1 MTQSTCTLPD
11 RPLLTARGRAGL
23 TARGRA
29 GAARVSIIW
38 LITLIILFFV
48 ALGFGYVGFGEA
60 AKQRV
65 AAERARAEAEQA
77 NQRFQADADHIIAVS
92 DLTGFYDTTAATP
105 RAIPEAITAAL
116 DDLRGTFPDMGPEV
130 DELAKALPI
139 MKQAYAAK
147 LQEIATLKSSIDTLK
162 SEQATMNQTLRETI
176 AQKDEE
182 LSKLQKQISDDSA
195 NAASKQSEL
204 EERIATLNSQRND
217 LDAQVRQLKGDVAA
231 LERQHQDDRQ
241 TWETR
246 TRSLSQSLKFLEEPE
261 RPDGEVLA
269 VSKDLNLG
277 WIDLGA
283 RQRLASGTRFQI
295 TSGKLGSTAIKATA
309 EVTRVEPDKA
319 EIRITDVTDPFNPVV
334 AGDRIFNPLY
344 DPYGERHA
352 VLAGRFTGQFDE
364 AKLRVLLKDMG
375 ITVQDQLDFNTDYL
389 ILGSDIWTDAEGNQL
404 EEPMSPTELPIYK
417 DAEANGVQIVS
428 IKKLASYFTF

>member
-1 MTQSTCTLPD
+1 MTQSIRTLPA
-11 RPLLTARGRAGL
+11 RRLLTDG
-23 TARGRA
+23 GRA

-38 LITLIILFFV
+38 LITLIILFFL
-48 ALGFGYVGFGEA
+48 ALGFGYVGFEEAQKEREA
-60 AKQRV
+60 AL
-65 AAERARAEAEQA
+65 RARADAEAA

-92 DLTGFYDTTAATP
+92 DLTGFYDTEAATP
-105 RAIPEAITAAL
+105 RARPEAITAAL
-116 DDLRGTFPDMGPEV
+116 DDLRGSFPDMGPEV

-147 LQEIATLKSSIDTLK
+147 LQEIAALKSSIDTLK
-162 SEQATMNQTLRETI
+162 SEQSTMNTTLRETI

-182 LSKLQKQISDDSA
+182 ISKLNKQLTDDSA
-195 NAASKQSEL
+195 NASSKQSEL
-204 EERIATLNSQRND
+204 EERIAALNTQRND
-217 LDAQVRQLKGDVAA
+217 LDAQLRQLKGDVAD
-231 LERQHQDDRQ
+231 LERKHQDDRQ
-241 TWETR
+241 SWEVR
-246 TRSLSQSLKFLEEPE
+246 ARSMSQSLKFLEEPE

-269 VSKDLNLG
+269 VSKDLNLA

-283 RQRLASGTRFQI
+283 RQRLATGTRFSI
-295 TSGKLGSTAIKATA
+295 TSGKLGSTAVKATA
-309 EVTRVEPDKA
+309 TVTKVEPEKA
-319 EIRITDVTDPFNPVV
+319 EIRITNVTDPFNPVV

-375 ITVQDQLDFNTDYL
+375 ITVQERLDFNTDYL
-389 ILGSDIWTDAEGNQL
+389 ILGSDIWTDADGNQL